1 MWLAFCTSAYILFLE
16 FCGGRRNHK
25 TTSRIDNYSLN
36 KNMGREESTT
46 VKKNGENHFEMKKKY
61 VNLS

>member
-36 KNMGREESTT
+36 KNMGREKSTT
-46 VKKNGENHFEMKKKY
+46 VKKMEKIILK
-61 VNLS
+61 